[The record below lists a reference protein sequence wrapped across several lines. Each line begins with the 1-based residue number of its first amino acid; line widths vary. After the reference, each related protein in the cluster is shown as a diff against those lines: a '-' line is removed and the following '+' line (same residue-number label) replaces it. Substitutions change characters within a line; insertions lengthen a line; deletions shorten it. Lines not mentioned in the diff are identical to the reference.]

1 MSKEARVERRERE
14 LLMESEQYKRME
26 GGQRRGKPA
35 YDPRC
40 TTVQNK
46 LSTPS
51 LNVA

>member
-1 MSKEARVERRERE
+1 MSKEARVERRE
-14 LLMESEQYKRME
+14 LLIESECEQYKRME

-46 LSTPS
+46 LSTPR
-51 LNVA
+51 LNAA